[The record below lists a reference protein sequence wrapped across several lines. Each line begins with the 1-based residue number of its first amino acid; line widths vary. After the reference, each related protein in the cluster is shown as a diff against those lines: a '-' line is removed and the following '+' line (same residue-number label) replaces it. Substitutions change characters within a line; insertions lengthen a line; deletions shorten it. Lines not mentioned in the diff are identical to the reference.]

1 MLAHTVRR
9 LELGAAVL
17 AVEIA
22 ELVVNELDSLKFYTD
37 SKVALGYIYNETR
50 RFYVYVRNKVEWIR
64 KSTCPETV
72 ALCPHQSEP
81 CRCCHQANIFSLNL
95 AYWSRFPGIFCE
107 NRQS

>member
-1 MLAHTVRR
+1 MLKVNAMLAHTVHR

-22 ELVVNELDSLKFYTD
+22 ELVVNELDS
-37 SKVALGYIYNETR
+37 LGYIYNETR